1 MKRTK
6 LKDTRPKAFLGALI
20 PAGISLAGSIINGI
34 GTARQAKSEAD
45 AIEEQSRM
53 QADMIKSIN
62 ENNNRLQE
70 RLIASN
76 KEQNQR
82 MVNAYLNSA
91 IQQGALNVD
100 SRYRAGRIQVAK
112 GGRLGANRSSLL
124 RGLNNNVEVEGGE
137 LIITPNIPPQATDG
151 GQIIPIGQTEDGNV
165 ISIAVGPSHE
175 QKHPSINGK
184 REGGVGINV
193 NDETMILSRHT
204 HNGFNPVEAVA
215 QGMAPEDAFQIQENN
230 KIMDKVDY
238 KTPVGRRR
246 LRYGGRPKAADGD
259 RVYIPRMPYLDITD
273 IYGYNNNLHPQVTN
287 NMQTI
292 NPPNVKRIVRRDPDY
307 HNPFWNTPLGA
318 TAITGAGNLLGWG
331 ATAIGNAIA
340 AQHQKRG
347 VNRAAD
353 AMVNAYNQLRGVDLN
368 QLNGVYNHG
377 IAALQDASTINAGA
391 ERAAIERSLQRN
403 LRGINRGRLSSA
415 AAQNLSAT
423 AETNAQDLINQAE
436 AEAAKRRQV
445 VANENQQAINDMTKT
460 NLSIDAQRA
469 QNINDLLKYNSE
481 VANERLLGIGTTEA
495 DMHKTL
501 GEIRGRR
508 SLAGWN
514 GAANMF
520 TNTTQ
525 TYQNQLNNYNQ
536 NLFNLLSAIAGSI
549 NEASA
554 KRSLN
559 IGSYFYP
566 SLRNIYNN
574 LV

>member
-6 LKDTRPKAFLGALI
+6 LRNSRPKAVLGALI
-20 PAGISLAGSIINGI
+20 PAGLNLAGSIINGI
-34 GTARQAKSEAD
+34 GAARQAKNEAD

-70 RLIASN
+70 KLIASN

-91 IQQGALNVD
+91 MQQGALNVD
-100 SRYRAGRIQVAK
+100 SRYRASRIQVAK
-112 GGRLGANRSSLL
+112 GGRLGANHSSLL

-151 GQIIPIGQTEDGNV
+151 GQIIPIGQTEDGNI
-165 ISIAVGPSHE
+165 ISIAVGPSHK
-175 QKHPSINGK
+175 QKHTSINGK
-184 REGGVGINV
+184 KEGGVGMNV

-204 HNGFNPVEAVA
+204 HNGFNPVEAVV

-230 KIMDKVDY
+230 KIMDRVNY

-246 LRYGGRPKAADGD
+246 LRYAGRPKAAYGD
-259 RVYIPRMPYLDITD
+259 RVNIPRMPSLDIID

-287 NMQTI
+287 NMPTI
-292 NPPNVKRIVRRDPDY
+292 NPPNVKSIVRRDSDY
-307 HNPFWNTPLGA
+307 HNPFWNSPLGA
-318 TAITGAGNLLGWG
+318 TTITGAGNLLGWG
-331 ATAIGNAIA
+331 ATAIGNAIG
-340 AQHQKRG
+340 AQHQKQG

-377 IAALQDASTINAGA
+377 IAALQDSSTINAGA

-445 VANENQQAINDMTKT
+445 VASENQQAINDMTKT
-460 NLSIDAQRA
+460 NLSIDAERA
-469 QNINDLLKYNSE
+469 KSINDLLKYNSE
-481 VANERLLGIGTTEA
+481 VANQRVLGIGQSNA
-495 DMHKTL
+495 DRYNQL
-501 GEIRGRR
+501 GQIRSQR
-508 SLAGWN
+508 SLANWSGLGN
-514 GAANMF
+514 VF
-520 TNTTQ
+520 TNTAQ
-525 TYQNQLNNYNQ
+525 TYQNQVNAYNKNRFGTLAALAGATQ
-536 NLFNLLSAIAGSI
+536 EETADRVIELLRQFG
-549 NEASA
+549 
-554 KRSLN
+554 
-559 IGSYFYP
+559 
-566 SLRNIYNN
+566 IY
-574 LV
+574 V

>member
-6 LKDTRPKAFLGALI
+6 LKNTRPKAVLGALI
-20 PAGISLAGSIINGI
+20 PAAVGLAGSIINGI

-62 ENNNRLQE
+62 ENNNRSLE

-82 MVNAYLNSA
+82 MVTAYLNA
-91 IQQGALNVD
+91 ATQQGASNIED
-100 SRYRAGRIQVAK
+100 RYRAGRIQVAK
-112 GGRLGANRSSLL
+112 GGRLGANRAYLL

-137 LIITPNIPPQATDG
+137 LIITPNVPPQATDG
-151 GQIIPIGQTEDGNV
+151 GQIIPIGQTEDGNI

-175 QKHPSINGK
+175 QKHTSINGK

-230 KIMDKVDY
+230 KIMDRVNY

-246 LRYGGRPKAADGD
+246 LRYAGRPKAANG
-259 RVYIPRMPYLDITD
+259 
-273 IYGYNNNLHPQVTN
+273 N
-287 NMQTI
+287 
-292 NPPNVKRIVRRDPDY
+292 
-307 HNPFWNTPLGA
+307 FWNSPWGA
-318 TAITGAGNLLGWG
+318 TTITGAGNLLGWG
-331 ATAIGNAIA
+331 ATAIGNAIG

-368 QLNGVYNHG
+368 RLNGVYNHG

-445 VANENQQAINDMTKT
+445 VASENQQAINDMTKT
-460 NLSIDAQRA
+460 NLNIDAQRA
-469 QNINDLLKYNSE
+469 QNVNDLLKYNSE
-481 VANERLLGIGTTEA
+481 VANQRVLGVGQANA
-495 DMHKTL
+495 DRYNQL
-501 GEIRGRR
+501 GQIRSQR
-508 SLAGWN
+508 SLANWSGLGN
-514 GAANMF
+514 VF
-520 TNTTQ
+520 TNTAQ
-525 TYQNQLNNYNQ
+525 TYQNQINAYNT
-536 NLFNLLSAIAGSI
+536 NRFNTLAALAGATQEKTADRVIELLRQFGIRI
-549 NEASA
+549 
-554 KRSLN
+554 
-559 IGSYFYP
+559 
-566 SLRNIYNN
+566 
-574 LV
+574 

>member
-6 LKDTRPKAFLGALI
+6 LRNSRPKAVLGALI
-20 PAGISLAGSIINGI
+20 PAGLNLAGSIINGI
-34 GTARQAKSEAD
+34 GAARQAKSEAD

-53 QADMIKSIN
+53 QADMIRTVN

-76 KEQNQR
+76 REQNQR

-91 IQQGALNVD
+91 MQQGALNVD

-112 GGRLGANRSSLL
+112 GGRLGANRASLL
-124 RGLNNNVEVEGGE
+124 RGFNNNVEVEGGE

-151 GQIIPIGQTEDGNV
+151 GQIIPIGQTEDGNI

-175 QKHPSINGK
+175 QKHRSINGK
-184 REGGVGINV
+184 QEGGVGMNV

-204 HNGFNPVEAVA
+204 HNGFNPVEAVS

-230 KIMDKVDY
+230 KIMDRVNY

-246 LRYGGRPKAADGD
+246 LRYGGRPKAEVGD
-259 RVYIPRMPYLDITD
+259 FYNDPIRENVYGTR
-273 IYGYNNNLHPQVTN
+273 G
-287 NMQTI
+287 
-292 NPPNVKRIVRRDPDY
+292 R
-307 HNPFWNTPLGA
+307 FWNSPLGA
-318 TAITGAGNLLGWG
+318 TTITGIGNALGWG
-331 ATAIGNAIA
+331 ATAIGNAIG

-368 QLNGVYNHG
+368 QLDGVYNHG
-377 IAALQDASTINAGA
+377 VAALQDASTINSGA
-391 ERAAIERSLQRN
+391 ERAAIERSLHRN
-403 LRGINRGRLSSA
+403 LRNINRGRLSSA

-445 VANENQQAINDMTKT
+445 VASENQQAINDMTKT

-469 QNINDLLKYNSE
+469 QTLNDLLKYNSE
-481 VANERLLGIGTTEA
+481 VANQRVLGVGQANA
-495 DMHKTL
+495 DRYNQL
-501 GEIRGRR
+501 GQIRSQR
-508 SLAGWN
+508 SLANWSGLGN
-514 GAANMF
+514 VF
-520 TNTTQ
+520 TNTAQ
-525 TYQNQLNNYNQ
+525 TYQNQVNAYNKNRFGTLAALAGATQ
-536 NLFNLLSAIAGSI
+536 EETADRVIELLRQFG
-549 NEASA
+549 
-554 KRSLN
+554 
-559 IGSYFYP
+559 
-566 SLRNIYNN
+566 IY
-574 LV
+574 V

>member
-6 LKDTRPKAFLGALI
+6 LKNTRPKAVLGALI
-20 PAGISLAGSIINGI
+20 PAAVSLAGSIINGV
-34 GTARQAKSEAD
+34 GSARQAKSEAD

-91 IQQGALNVD
+91 MQQGALNVD
-100 SRYRAGRIQVAK
+100 NRYRASRIQVAK
-112 GGRLGANRSSLL
+112 GGRLGANHSSLL
-124 RGLNNNVEVEGGE
+124 RGSNNNVEVEGGE

-151 GQIIPIGQTEDGNV
+151 GQIIPIGQTEDGNI

-175 QKHPSINGK
+175 QKHRSINGK
-184 REGGVGINV
+184 QEGGVGMDV

-230 KIMDKVDY
+230 KIMDRVNY

-246 LRYGGRPKAADGD
+246 LRYAGRTRYDNGG
-259 RVYIPRMPYLDITD
+259 I
-273 IYGYNNNLHPQVTN
+273 
-287 NMQTI
+287 
-292 NPPNVKRIVRRDPDY
+292 
-307 HNPFWNTPLGA
+307 GA
-318 TAITGAGNLLGWG
+318 TTITGIGNALGWG
-331 ATAIGNAIA
+331 ATAIGNAIG

-445 VANENQQAINDMTKT
+445 VASENQQAINDMTKT

-469 QNINDLLKYNSE
+469 QTLNDLLKYNSE
-481 VANERLLGIGTTEA
+481 VANQRVLGVGQANA
-495 DMHKTL
+495 DRYNQL
-501 GEIRGRR
+501 GQIRSQR
-508 SLAGWN
+508 SF
-514 GAANMF
+514 ANWSGLGNVF
-520 TNTTQ
+520 TNTAQ
-525 TYQNQLNNYNQ
+525 TYQNQVDAYNKNRFGTLAALAGATQ
-536 NLFNLLSAIAGSI
+536 KETANRVIELLRQFG
-549 NEASA
+549 
-554 KRSLN
+554 
-559 IGSYFYP
+559 
-566 SLRNIYNN
+566 IY
-574 LV
+574 V

>member
-6 LKDTRPKAFLGALI
+6 LKNTRPKAVLGALI
-20 PAGISLAGSIINGI
+20 PAAVSLAGSIINGV
-34 GTARQAKSEAD
+34 GSARQAKSEAD

-91 IQQGALNVD
+91 MQQGALNVD
-100 SRYRAGRIQVAK
+100 NRYRASRIQVAK
-112 GGRLGANRSSLL
+112 GGRLGANHSSLL
-124 RGLNNNVEVEGGE
+124 RGSNNNVEVEGGE

-151 GQIIPIGQTEDGNV
+151 GQIIPIGQTEDGNI

-175 QKHPSINGK
+175 QKHRSINGK
-184 REGGVGINV
+184 QEGGVGMDV

-230 KIMDKVDY
+230 KIMDRVNY

-246 LRYGGRPKAADGD
+246 LRYAGRTRYDNGGIGYVP
-259 RVYIPRMPYLDITD
+259 INRMPQLSIFDIL
-273 IYGYNNNLHPQVTN
+273 GYNNPNPQVKN
-287 NMQTI
+287 NMSTI
-292 NPPNVKRIVRRDPDY
+292 NPPNVKSIVRRDPDY
-307 HNPFWNTPLGA
+307 HNPFWNSPWGA
-318 TAITGAGNLLGWG
+318 TTITGIGNALGWG
-331 ATAIGNAIA
+331 ATAIGNAIG

-445 VANENQQAINDMTKT
+445 VASENQQAINDMTKT

-469 QNINDLLKYNSE
+469 QTLNDLLKYNSE
-481 VANERLLGIGTTEA
+481 VANQRVLGVGQANA
-495 DMHKTL
+495 DRYNQL
-501 GEIRGRR
+501 GQIRSQR
-508 SLAGWN
+508 SLANWSGLGN
-514 GAANMF
+514 VF
-520 TNTTQ
+520 TNTAQ
-525 TYQNQLNNYNQ
+525 TYQNQVDAYNKNRFGTLAALAGATQ
-536 NLFNLLSAIAGSI
+536 KETANRVIELLRQFG
-549 NEASA
+549 
-554 KRSLN
+554 
-559 IGSYFYP
+559 
-566 SLRNIYNN
+566 IY
-574 LV
+574 V

>member
-6 LKDTRPKAFLGALI
+6 LRNSRPKAVLGALI
-20 PAGISLAGSIINGI
+20 PAGISLAGSIIN
-34 GTARQAKSEAD
+34 AKNEAD

-91 IQQGALNVD
+91 MQQGALNVD

-151 GQIIPIGQTEDGNV
+151 GQIIPIGQTEDGNI

-175 QKHPSINGK
+175 QKHPSVNGK
-184 REGGVGINV
+184 KEGGVGMNV

-215 QGMAPEDAFQIQENN
+215 QGMSPEDAFQIQENN
-230 KIMDKVDY
+230 KIMDRVNY

-246 LRYGGRPKAADGD
+246 LRYGGRPKAPWGRLYNGNLGNGYKLPSDFN
-259 RVYIPRMPYLDITD
+259 LDSE
-273 IYGYNNNLHPQVTN
+273 
-287 NMQTI
+287 
-292 NPPNVKRIVRRDPDY
+292 VKRTLGLTLNTTPNFSFNNGSGNYTLKSSTPTIID
-307 HNPFWNTPLGA
+307 NNGNFWNSPWGA
-318 TAITGAGNLLGWG
+318 TTITGIGNTLGWG
-331 ATAIGNAIA
+331 ATAIGNAIG

-391 ERAAIERSLQRN
+391 ERAAIERSLHRN
-403 LRGINRGRLSSA
+403 LRNINRGRLSSA

-445 VANENQQAINDMTKT
+445 VASENQQAINDMTKT

-469 QNINDLLKYNSE
+469 QSINDLLKYNSE
-481 VANERLLGIGTTEA
+481 VANQRVLGVGQSNA
-495 DMHKTL
+495 DRYNQL
-501 GEIRGRR
+501 GQIRSQR
-508 SLAGWN
+508 SLANWSGLGN
-514 GAANMF
+514 VF
-520 TNTTQ
+520 TNTGQ
-525 TYQNQLNNYNQ
+525 TYQNQVNAYNT
-536 NLFNLLSAIAGSI
+536 NRFNTLAALAGATQKETANRVIELLRQFG
-549 NEASA
+549 
-554 KRSLN
+554 
-559 IGSYFYP
+559 
-566 SLRNIYNN
+566 IY
-574 LV
+574 V